1 MAEDDATRMMREHRV
16 RVTVKENYKY
26 QKLST
31 LSGVT
36 RDALPSKRL
45 NCRKVSF
52 SFGKKESF
60 GERACGATGRCNPM
74 ADLKRKRF

>member
-1 MAEDDATRMMREHRV
+1 MALLVAEDDATRMMREHRV

-52 SFGKKESF
+52 SFGKKKNLLVKEL
-60 GERACGATGRCNPM
+60 AVQQDGATRWPI
-74 ADLKRKRF
+74 